1 MLIISPEEIKRI
13 ILLSVDNYIII
24 VRFVLIILMSLDL
37 ALPFVVVV
45 LMFESD

>member
-13 ILLSVDNYIII
+13 ILLSVDNYIIYCS
-24 VRFVLIILMSLDL
+24 FVLIILMSLDL
-37 ALPFVVVV
+37 ALPFVVVA